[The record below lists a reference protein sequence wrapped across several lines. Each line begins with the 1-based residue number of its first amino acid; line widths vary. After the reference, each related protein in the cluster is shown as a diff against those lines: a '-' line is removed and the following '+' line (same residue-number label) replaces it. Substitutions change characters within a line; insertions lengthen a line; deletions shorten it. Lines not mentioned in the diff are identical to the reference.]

1 MSFTKLLED
10 LEALSTGSANVEG
23 DDVAKSMAA
32 DGDGDEGA
40 EGGDADDAKI
50 EAAAADG
57 DAAGEAAD
65 AADGAEGAEADE
77 GGDDGEQFGKS
88 LRVIGADGE
97 EEEAIDATDLLKSLV
112 EKVEGLE
119 GETGQVL
126 GKLTDLVKSQAA
138 QIGALTEQVGKL
150 ASSGRGRRAVVSV
163 NEKPALAKSLGA
175 DGGEGA
181 DKPEGIPANEFM
193 AKAMEA
199 CTAGKITGLEVSRAE
214 SYLNRGL
221 DVPANIKAKVLG

>member
-1 MSFTKLLED
+1 MSFSKLLED
-10 LEALSTGSANVEG
+10 LDALSNGSANNEG

-32 DGDGDEGA
+32 DGDGDDGA

-57 DAAGEAAD
+57 DNAGEAAD
-65 AADGAEGAEADE
+65 AGDGAEGADADE

-88 LRVIGADGE
+88 LRVIGDDGE

-126 GKLTDLVKSQAA
+126 GKLADLVKSQASELA
-138 QIGALTEQVGKL
+138 ALRGQVTKL
-150 ASSGRGRRAVVSV
+150 AGAGRGRRAVVSV
-163 NEKPALAKSLGA
+163 AEKPNLAKSLGA
-175 DGGEGA
+175 DGGEGG
-181 DKPEGIPANEFM
+181 DQPEGIPAREFM

-199 CTAGKITGLEVSRAE
+199 CNAGRLTGLEVARAE
-214 SYLNRGL
+214 SYLNRGQ